1 MNTKTFMGLLA
12 ANTIAGGAISSALC
26 TAAGWAGTATLSAN
40 YPGLVGYN
48 IDDAVKI
55 GAIGGAVVGA
65 AAGALSTC
73 GYNLFSN
80 NKEGQSLIQTVALYS
95 VDIMLSALAGYGIL
109 KSAGVDLEMD
119 INDTMLAF
127 LTGGAETAIPATI
140 GIACI
145 ALPCI
150 LACTPKEEESDNMLA
165 SLVANRHTP
174 HSTV

>member
-1 MNTKTFMGLLA
+1 MNTKTCMGLLA
-12 ANTIAGGAISSALC
+12 AKTITGGAISSALC

-40 YPGLVGYN
+40 YPGLGYN

-55 GAIGGAVVGA
+55 GAVGGAVVGA

-73 GYNLFSN
+73 GCNLFSDN
-80 NKEGQSLIQTVALYS
+80 SKDQSVMQVVTIHS
-95 VDIMLSALAGYGIL
+95 VTMMLSALAGYGIL

-140 GIACI
+140 GIVCI
-145 ALPCI
+145 ALPYI

-165 SLVANRHTP
+165 SLVTNRHTP
-174 HSTV
+174 HGTV